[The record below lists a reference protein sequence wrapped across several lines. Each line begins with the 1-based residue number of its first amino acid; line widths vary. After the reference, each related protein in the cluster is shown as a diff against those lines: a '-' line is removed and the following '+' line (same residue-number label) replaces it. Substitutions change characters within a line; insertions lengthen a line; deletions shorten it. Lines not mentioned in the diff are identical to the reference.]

1 MSIAI
6 TGVVQ
11 RRTNIDDL
19 TTPAELYTRAVEC
32 LETEVKHL
40 HGVEAPVFPRAA
52 YRAVEA
58 LQRAVREVR
67 YAMNCIESAER
78 LEREDA

>member
-11 RRTNIDDL
+11 RRSNLDDS
-19 TTPAELYTRAVEC
+19 TTPAELYTQAVEC
-32 LETEVKHL
+32 LESETKRL
-40 HGVEAPVFPRAA
+40 HGVESPVFPRAA

-58 LQRAVREVR
+58 LQRATREVR
-67 YAMNCIESAER
+67 YAISCIESAER
-78 LEREDA
+78 LERED